1 MALGP
6 SIIAFVVGALVSLAT
21 SWVLVTRL
29 ARIGE
34 RFGLSESILGMVA
47 ALAADTPEIT
57 ASVTAL
63 AHHQRTIGA
72 GVILGSNL
80 FNLAAL
86 LGLGAVVAGR
96 IDLHRKV
103 VLLGGAVGL
112 WMAAVCLI
120 TVSNVASPSV
130 GLVLVLIVLVAY
142 GLLLGAR
149 HRTLRRLPLS
159 RKTVTW
165 LAAALDE
172 EQLELV
178 VTNRPQRG
186 RPQDVVTAILALA
199 AVVVASIYMERGASA
214 LGTRYALPGVVVGG
228 LILAAVTSL
237 PNAVAAV
244 YFAAK
249 DRGAAAF
256 STALNSNSLNVVAGL
271 LLPATVIGLNV
282 PSTKTILIASAYLGL
297 TALTLGLAYAQ
308 RGLRRSSGWLIIL
321 CYTIFVSALVATS

>member
-6 SIIAFVVGALVSLAT
+6 SIIAFVVGAFVSLAT

-199 AVVVASIYMERGASA
+199 AVVVASICMERGASA

-244 YFAAK
+244 YFAAR

-321 CYTIFVSALVATS
+321 CYTFFVSVLVATS